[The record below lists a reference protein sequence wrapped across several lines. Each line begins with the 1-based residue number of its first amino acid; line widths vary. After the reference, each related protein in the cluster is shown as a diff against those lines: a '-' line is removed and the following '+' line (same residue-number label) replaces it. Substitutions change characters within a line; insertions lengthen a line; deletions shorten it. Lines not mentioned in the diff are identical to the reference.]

1 MSADPYAALGG
12 FLTAYEADRLAA
24 ALADGDSTGQALK
37 EVHAARR
44 GEAQRLLAAAD
55 LGAHRRD
62 LSVPV
67 LRAVAGARAVRT
79 VVTPV
84 WTMPGASA
92 TSGRLTR
99 ETQRLI
105 GDARM
110 SVVCSSYN
118 FGPGSQMWTA
128 LRDAS
133 CRPGVTVIVYVDA
146 AHGSPEAVAVHLPR
160 ATVYRTAAR
169 PGAPLVH
176 HAKFIVIDRALTL
189 LTSANFS
196 YNAENTNIELGLLVH
211 DTALAESIESQLRSK
226 HGILEAY
233 SQVD

>member
-1 MSADPYAALGG
+1 VSADPYVALGR
-12 FLTAYEADRLAA
+12 FFTAHEADRVAA
-24 ALADGDSTGQALK
+24 ALDDGDSTGQALK

-44 GEAQRLLAAAD
+44 VEAQQLVAAAN

-62 LSVPV
+62 VSVAV

-79 VVTPV
+79 SITPV
-84 WTMPGASA
+84 WTMPGAEAS
-92 TSGRLTR
+92 SGRLTR

-105 GDARM
+105 DDARM

-118 FGPGSQMWTA
+118 FSPRSQMWTA

-133 CRPGVTVIVYVDA
+133 ARPGVTVTVYVDA
-146 AHGSPEAVAVHLPR
+146 TNGSPDAVARQIPR

-169 PGAPLVH
+169 PGSLLVH
-176 HAKFIVIDRALTL
+176 HAKFIIIDQTLTL

-196 YNAENTNIELGLLVH
+196 YNAENSNIELGLLVH
-211 DTALAESIESQLRSK
+211 DNSLAESIESQLRGK
-226 HGILEAY
+226 HGVLYER
-233 SQVD
+233 V